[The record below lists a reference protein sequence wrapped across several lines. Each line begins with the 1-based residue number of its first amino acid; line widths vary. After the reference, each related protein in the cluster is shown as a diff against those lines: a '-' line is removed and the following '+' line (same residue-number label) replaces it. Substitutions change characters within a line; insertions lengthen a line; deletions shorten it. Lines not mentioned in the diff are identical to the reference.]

1 MLIEFKKEFKKNNNI
16 YLRIKVNPGAYKTE
30 IKSIMNDK
38 TIKIN
43 ISKPAEKNKANEE
56 LIKFLAKEFEINQKN
71 VKIISGAGQRLKL
84 IKIICHIKN

>member
-71 VKIISGAGQRLKL
+71 VKIISGLGQRLKL
-84 IKIICHIKN
+84 IKIIK